1 MTELDNLL
9 TKLDTFIE
17 YITFNGVMQD
27 KLDALVEARD
37 KYKAALEA
45 EDD

>member
-9 TKLDTFIE
+9 TKLDEFID
-17 YITFNGVMQD
+17 YITPSGVMQD
-27 KLDALVEARD
+27 KLDALIEARD

-45 EDD
+45 EDE